1 MSLFFCLDCKKQ
13 MELRNGF
20 YSIYYKCPNCHNRFT
35 IHDANT
41 LNEIEKQGVFQTS
54 RMSGFVIY
62 DNKTKLIYARRR
74 KNEDDV

>member
-1 MSLFFCLDCKKQ
+1 MSVLFCLDCKKQ

-20 YSIYYKCPNCHNRFT
+20 YSIYYQCPNCNNRFT
-35 IHDANT
+35 IHDANI
-41 LNEIEKQGVFQTS
+41 LDEIEKQGIFQTS

-74 KNEDDV
+74 KNEDEV